1 MQKAEQRQKSG
12 IPRSQYVIGRLRKA
26 DLKKLEKWL
35 TNKDHLELYSH
46 SNPNQIYIFKDSNR
60 GF

>member
-12 IPRSQYVIGRLRKA
+12 IPRSQYVIGRLRNS

-35 TNKDHLELYSH
+35 INKEGLELFSH
-46 SNPNQIYIFKDSNR
+46 SNPGQVYIFKRNNR
-60 GF
+60 F

>member
-1 MQKAEQRQKSG
+1 MLKAEQRQKTG
-12 IPRSQYVIGRLRKA
+12 IPRSQYVIGRLRKS

-35 TNKDHLELYSH
+35 TNKEGLELFSH
-46 SNPNQIYIFKDSNR
+46 SNPGQVYIFKRNN

>member
-1 MQKAEQRQKSG
+1 MLKAEQKQKSG
-12 IPRSQYVIGRLRKA
+12 IPRSQYIIGRLRNS

-35 TNKDHLELYSH
+35 ANKEGLELFSH
-46 SNPNQIYIFKDSNR
+46 SNPSQVYIFKRSNK